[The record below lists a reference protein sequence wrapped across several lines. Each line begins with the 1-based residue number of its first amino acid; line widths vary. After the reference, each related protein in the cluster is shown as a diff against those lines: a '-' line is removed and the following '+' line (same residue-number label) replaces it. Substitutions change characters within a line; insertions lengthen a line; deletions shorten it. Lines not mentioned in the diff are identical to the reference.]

1 MFFSVKSAILKAS
14 RDGRILCPFCG
25 KSLRIRETAETD
37 VTDLGVFCRS
47 CHQEIY
53 ITIKAGQ
60 RFYSQRPVD

>member
-1 MFFSVKSAILKAS
+1 MKNGILKATG
-14 RDGRILCPFCG
+14 DGRILCPFCG
-25 KSLRIRETAETD
+25 KSLRIRETSETD

-47 CHQEIY
+47 CHQEIQ